1 MWKVQRE
8 ADMGLDTKAK
18 TATNTQ
24 KIRVWLSPL
33 SAGCLLL
40 LALVF
45 TAHCPRAL
53 AAEGTPPG
61 TLMLLAN
68 TAANLEESAE
78 VAEARTI
85 ASRELWTARL
95 QDLEALE
102 KQTQESLALVEKQV
116 PLLHER
122 MTYAHESAGRLL
134 TLYKVFD
141 THPAEQLAIVQKLS
155 RLHTRLLADI
165 VPLTVVLDVMG
176 GRLTRLA
183 ELREDIPASKK
194 ARRQTPDNDAALFD
208 TYAKRLA
215 AVENQLIGGR
225 SRIEKSLAPA
235 NTLKEKLTATVE
247 SIQASLPEIWRNY
260 YIANITPNIADLL
273 DVPSATVEWLSTL
286 PTRQLFAFPSTAPDQ
301 WPLLRAC
308 AIVWAG
314 MIFLGIA
321 MFRSAA
327 FLPDN
332 WRTGLQKIARTSW
345 VWLSIGLSLIVAA
358 GDSRDGLYVPL
369 VLLGALTLIWGIADL
384 SWKLRFAAHGELAGK
399 PLPLGRLYPPAAL
412 GVFTLY
418 ADMPQPLV
426 GMVWTCLM
434 VSFTLTVRYINKHRK
449 NEDTGLPLLERLLYS
464 CSFYFGI
471 ISFLVCVSGY
481 TRMAILLFMALFALA
496 NTLTLGRSL
505 AELAH
510 VIANVFLPPESRPV
524 VNALAKTA
532 STPLVWVLS
541 LVCTLPWLWAVPG
554 AEYMLRYVMDQG
566 YTIGT
571 ASLDSWRLLV
581 IVAAFFLVRSLV
593 NLGHIALEH
602 LPDRMPKIER
612 GVIPPLQTMSRYGLW
627 VAFGGISLG
636 TMGLNFTSLAVVAGG
651 LSVGIG
657 FGMQNIFNNL
667 VSGLL
672 LISGRSMLVGDYVEV
687 GATAGTV
694 VDISVR
700 STTIRTAEQALVYV
714 PNSAFMSAPF
724 VNWTRDS
731 RQIRRTINVGVAY
744 GSDVALVEKLLLEV
758 ANRHKNVLTR
768 PVPFARL
775 TEFGPS
781 SLDFSLFIF
790 INDIDNAT
798 GTMSDIRLGI
808 KTALEE
814 HGIEIPFPKMDVN
827 FLPTTATAN
836 AKLPPV
842 STVSGTE
849 PL

>member
-1 MWKVQRE
+1 MQAKAQL
-8 ADMGLDTKAK
+8 GTKRQQWRAL
-18 TATNTQ
+18 
-24 KIRVWLSPL
+24 WLPFPL
-33 SAGCLLL
+33 ALLLL
-40 LALVF
+40 LAL
-45 TAHCPRAL
+45 ALPCPKAQ
-53 AAEGTPPG
+53 AAEGMALDILSPLTNVVAGTKDPG
-61 TLMLLAN
+61 AT
-68 TAANLEESAE
+68 E
-78 VAEARTI
+78 EARKI
-85 ASRELWTARL
+85 AGEELWTARL
-95 QDLEALE
+95 HDLEALE
-102 KQTQESLALVEKQV
+102 KQALESIALVEKQV
-116 PLLHER
+116 PLLTER
-122 MTYAHESAGRLL
+122 VANAHEGAGRLR

-141 THPAEQLAIVQKLS
+141 THPTEQLAIVQKLT
-155 RLHTRLLADI
+155 RLHARLQEDI
-165 VPLTVVLDVMG
+165 VPLATALGVMDN
-176 GRLTRLA
+176 RLA
-183 ELREDIPASKK
+183 RLNELQEDIPVAQKNRAQAS
-194 ARRQTPDNDAALFD
+194 DDDAALFD
-208 TYAKRLA
+208 SYAKRLNTI
-215 AVENQLIGGR
+215 EKQLVAGR
-225 SRIEKSLAPA
+225 NRIEKSLAPA
-235 NTLKEKLTATVE
+235 NALKDELTVSVGT
-247 SIQASLPEIWRNY
+247 IQASLPETWRNY
-260 YIANITPNIADLL
+260 YLAHITPRLADLL
-273 DVPSATVEWLSTL
+273 DVPSVTLEWLSTL
-286 PTRQLFAFPSTAPDQ
+286 PSRQLFAFPSTTADQ
-301 WPLLRAC
+301 WPLLRAS

-314 MIFLGIA
+314 MAFLGVA
-321 MFRSAA
+321 MFRSAS
-327 FLPDN
+327 FLPGN
-332 WRTGLQKIARTSW
+332 WRAGLQKITRTSW

-369 VLLGALTLIWGIADL
+369 VLLGALTLIWGIADY

-412 GVFTLY
+412 GVFMLY

-434 VSFTLTVRYINKHRK
+434 VFFTLTVRYINKQRK
-449 NEDTGLPLLERLLYS
+449 DDGTGLPLLERMLYS

-471 ISFLVCVSGY
+471 ISFLVCISGY
-481 TRMAILLFMALFALA
+481 TRMAVLLFMALFALA

-510 VIANVFLPPESRPV
+510 VIANVFLSPQSRPV

-554 AEYMLRYVMDQG
+554 AEYMLRYIMDQG

-571 ASLDSWRLLV
+571 ASLDSWRLLI
-581 IVAAFFLVRSLV
+581 IVAAFFFVRSIV
-593 NLGHIALEH
+593 RLGHIALEH
-602 LPDRMPKIER
+602 LPDRMPQIEK

-627 VAFGGISLG
+627 VAFGGLALG
-636 TMGLNFTSLAVVAGG
+636 AMGLNFTSLAVVAGG

-687 GATAGTV
+687 GSTIGTV

-731 RQIRRTINVGVAY
+731 RRVRRTIAVGVAY

-758 ANRHKNVLTR
+758 ANRHRHVLTH
-768 PVPFARL
+768 PVSFVRL

-790 INDIDNAT
+790 INDIDNAVV
-798 GTMSDIRLGI
+798 TMSDIRLGI
-808 KTALEE
+808 KATLEE

-827 FLPTTATAN
+827 FLPATA
-836 AKLPPV
+836 AGDGQPPLT
-842 STVSGTE
+842 SN
-849 PL
+849 PD